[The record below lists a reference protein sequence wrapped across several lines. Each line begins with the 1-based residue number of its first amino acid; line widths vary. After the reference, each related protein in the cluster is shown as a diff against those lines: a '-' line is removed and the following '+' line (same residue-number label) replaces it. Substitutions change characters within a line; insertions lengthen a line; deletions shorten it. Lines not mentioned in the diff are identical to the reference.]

1 MELQTYASKSTAIRG
16 AKRMGL
22 LDPHVEQTEGG
33 RWLIKRRPDP
43 KPAPEPIIEPEPVAT
58 GAPAEEPTSRLQPIE
73 PLPGAVDL
81 NDPEAIVPKRTG
93 TPESYRDLAMLAPAR
108 SKIKATGV
116 FIWTFLDL
124 NPNLGRKE
132 AISLLVKNGC
142 NINTSRTQ
150 YQLWWTDRKQR
161 E

>member
-22 LDPHVEQTEGG
+22 LDPDIERTEEG
-33 RWLIKRRPDP
+33 RWFIKRRPDP
-43 KPAPEPIIEPEPVAT
+43 EPEPEPVAT
-58 GAPAEEPTSRLQPIE
+58 GAQPEAPKIEAPETGLQPIAS
-73 PLPGAVDL
+73 PGTADL
-81 NDPEAIVPKRTG
+81 NNPESIIPRRTG
-93 TPESYRDLAMLAPAR
+93 TPESYHDLAVIAPAK
-108 SKIKATGV
+108 SKMKSTGV
-116 FIWTFLDL
+116 FIWAFLDL
-124 NPNLGRKE
+124 NPDLGRKE